1 MPRIPCYMADEPSI
15 DVVWHE
21 DKQSQ
26 LVESIFKNYTVPQV
40 VFAVRRDEDGES
52 RICVDGKQVCLFIE
66 KLRNMYLKVRTY
78 SV

>member
-1 MPRIPCYMADEPSI
+1 MSI
-15 DVVWHE
+15 EVVWHD

-26 LVESIFKNYTVPQV
+26 LIESIFRNYTVPQV

-52 RICVDGKQVCLFIE
+52 RICVDGKQVCLAMEQF
-66 KLRNMYLKVRTY
+66 KQNCVAKGATY